1 MRHMDGTSGPASETI
16 STEVTSSV
24 VLSDTMRQALDNFM
38 ALCADADFSV
48 ELTYLGVGR
57 MQFLRRRQMLL
68 ELRGLYVAL
77 WRLALARSFPQD
89 ADVMFDTF
97 LREFAAKHKDRGT
110 ALVMTR
116 GREYWGMLEPIG
128 DSDFSD
134 VARHLTSFSSQSEMG
149 DKSANLKLVLHIR
162 KLYKHIFDR
171 LI

>member
-1 MRHMDGTSGPASETI
+1 MRHMDGTSGPASESI
-16 STEVTSSV
+16 SPEAASSA
-24 VLSDTMRQALDNFM
+24 VLSDTMRQALDNFT
-38 ALCADADFSV
+38 ALYADADFTV
-48 ELTYLGVGR
+48 ELAYLGVGR

-68 ELRGLYVAL
+68 ELRGLYMAL

-97 LREFAAKHKDRGT
+97 LREYAAKHKDRAS
-110 ALVMTR
+110 ALVLTR
-116 GREYWGMLEPIG
+116 GREYWGMLEPMG
-128 DSDFSD
+128 DGDFSN
-134 VARHLTSFSSQSEMG
+134 VARHLTSFFTQSEKA